1 MQVNAEMSALGYD
14 VADLCNLPPNGPL
27 SDGATS
33 DHDAIEDGDEGAYL
47 HTLHE
52 WYVAIS
58 ARSLPPFLP
67 PSFPPSLPP
76 SSRAHASLTAHTQH
90 HKLCECVARHRR
102 RVLAPYVHHQAH
114 MSGVQR
120 PDSRVTA
127 PLDMQSQETHV
138 ERNGTIFCT
147 ERAVFVLH
155 DGGMSGKKMARK
167 RDSLSGA
174 ECARARE
181 REINIKRVE

>member
-1 MQVNAEMSALGYD
+1 MAEHRGSNVEGCGPFNGSAL
-14 VADLCNLPPNGPL
+14 L
-27 SDGATS
+27 
-33 DHDAIEDGDEGAYL
+33 
-47 HTLHE
+47 
-52 WYVAIS
+52 
-58 ARSLPPFLP
+58 
-67 PSFPPSLPP
+67 PSLPP
-76 SSRAHASLTAHTQH
+76 SLSPSSRANASLTAHTQH

-138 ERNGTIFCT
+138 EPNRTIFCT
-147 ERAVFVLH
+147 ERAVFVPH
-155 DGGMSGKKMARK
+155 DGGMTGKK

-181 REINIKRVE
+181 RDEHKASGVGTTRSLYRLRRGARTSCRRHSTRAAPAEHLLYQVTV